1 MIPKS
6 FQIMGHT
13 YKVKITED
21 ISDDNVGEYSPKQQ
35 EILLRP
41 VGKNITV
48 SNQEQTFWHEAVHVI
63 FDVLSY
69 PKHYSDE
76 ILVDRLG
83 QCLHQIN
90 KTMK

>member
-6 FQIMGHT
+6 FQLMGHT
-13 YKVKITED
+13 YKVKIT
-21 ISDDNVGEYSPKQQ
+21 DDVSSGNVGEYSAQRQ
-35 EILLRP
+35 EILLLP
-41 VGKNITV
+41 VGKNITA
-48 SNQEQTFWHEAVHVI
+48 SNQEQTFWHEAMHVI

-76 ILVDRLG
+76 VLVDRLG
-83 QCLHQIN
+83 QCIHQIC